1 MEKKTEKKNCIE
13 AVKNKKKKI
22 VRKKN
27 LTEFELWWMKIVPG
41 HKYNVYSKQKY
52 NWECRK

>member
-1 MEKKTEKKNCIE
+1 MQEVTYVGKWRQQIKNNRWKLTEKKNCIE

-27 LTEFELWWMKIVPG
+27 LTEFELW
-41 HKYNVYSKQKY
+41 
-52 NWECRK
+52 

>member
-13 AVKNKKKKI
+13 AGKNKKKKI

-27 LTEFELWWMKIVPG
+27 LTEFELSWMKIVPG
-41 HKYNVYSKQKY
+41 HNVYSKQKY
-52 NWECRK
+52 HWECRK